1 MPAKRALLEESADS
15 IIEITAPRRA
25 QISGISQVAVLGTD
39 HCTPRRAYVALDT
52 AATRPHTKRTR
63 LAFPAAAAFLTSA
76 LGLGISLAPQ
86 AAANQPRP
94 VNTSVSAPSSSSVA
108 LVASLPAA
116 DDAEVLGNS
125 AIADA
130 ATLRLESESSQQQ
143 AQAAADEQRAA
154 TLASVGKTAADKLSA
169 DAAAAADKAAAEKAA
184 ADQAAAEKAAA
195 ASSQRNAA
203 QQAAAQQVA
212 VAASSTAT
220 QATSAPA
227 ASTTSATAA
236 KATTASAVASSAA
249 QAALNYALA
258 QVGKPYVWGAA
269 GPNAFDC
276 SGLTQA
282 AYAAAGVSIPRTTYA
297 QVGAGTPV
305 STSALKP
312 GDLVFFYGN
321 EHVGLYIGDGKVVH
335 AADVGIGV
343 VISNMSSMATSGA
356 VRVG

>member
-184 ADQAAAEKAAA
+184 AEKAAA